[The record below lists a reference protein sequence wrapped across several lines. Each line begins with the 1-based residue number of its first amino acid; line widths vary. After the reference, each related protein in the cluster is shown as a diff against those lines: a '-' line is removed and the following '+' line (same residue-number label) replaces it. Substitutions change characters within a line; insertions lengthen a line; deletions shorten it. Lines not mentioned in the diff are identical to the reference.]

1 MNKRIWILLGLL
13 TLIGLYFSF
22 DLARFL
28 NLETFKAYQHEL
40 MQFYQRHPGWVI
52 CAYSISYVAMAA
64 LSLPGAGMMSLAGGA
79 LFGFWIG
86 VPIVLLSATLGATL
100 AFLAA
105 RYLFRD
111 WVEHYFGSRLLAIN
125 QELQRDG
132 IFYLFS
138 LRLIPAIPFFVINLL
153 MGLTALPT
161 LSFVW
166 VSLVGMLAGTA
177 VYVNAGTQLATIDNP
192 AEIFSPII
200 LSSFLLLALF
210 PWLTKGIIAISKRH
224 RRYARWGKPV
234 QFDRNLIVIGAG
246 AAGLVTAYIA
256 AATRA
261 KVTLIESHKM
271 GGDCLNYGC
280 VPSKALIR
288 TAHFL
293 NEVKKAQSLGI
304 NPVSVE
310 YQFQNVMARVQRVI
324 QTIAPH
330 DSIERYT
337 QLGVEVIQGQA
348 RVISPWTVSV
358 NGHTL
363 STHTIV
369 IATGARPAIP
379 DLPGLDQVCYYT
391 SETIWS
397 LKHLPKHLIVLGGG
411 PVGCEL
417 AQAFA
422 RLTIPVTL
430 IARDRLLMR
439 EDSEVAAS
447 IESALQADGVKIMTQ
462 SKAIRCEVI
471 EGEQRLFL
479 RDQAGVETMLVFDA
493 LLCAVGREAR
503 VTGYGLEELGINL
516 SPAGTIETNDKL
528 QTIYPNIYACGDVVG
543 PYQFTHV
550 AAHQGWYAA
559 VNGLFGVVKRFKV
572 DYRII
577 PWSIFTDPEVAHV
590 GLSEQEAQAR
600 KVNYEVTRFD
610 LKELD
615 RAIADE
621 AAYGFIKVLT
631 VPGKDRILGVTI
643 VANHASDLIAE
654 FVLAMKHG
662 LGLNKILSTIH
673 TYPSWSE
680 ANKYVAGEWKRQHI
694 NPWLLNWIE
703 RFHAWRRGYIKYR

>member
-1 MNKRIWILLGLL
+1 MNKRIWVLLGLL
-13 TLIGLYFSF
+13 MLIGLYLGF
-22 DLARFL
+22 DLGRFL
-28 NLETFKAYQHEL
+28 NLETFKTYQHEL
-40 MQFYQRHPGWVI
+40 VEFYQQQPWWVI
-52 CAYSISYVAMAA
+52 SVYSISYIVMAA
-64 LSLPGAGMMSLAGGA
+64 LSLPGAGVMSLAGGA
-79 LFGFWIG
+79 LFGFWVG

-105 RYLFRD
+105 RYLFRN
-111 WVEHYFGSRLLAIN
+111 WVEHYLGHRLLTIN
-125 QELQRDG
+125 QALQRDG

-138 LRLIPAIPFFVINLL
+138 LRLIPAIPFFIINLL
-153 MGLTALPT
+153 MGLTTLPM
-161 LSFVW
+161 LSFFW

-177 VYVNAGTQLATIDNP
+177 VYVNAGTQLAAIDNP

-210 PWLTKGIIAISKRH
+210 PWLAKAAIAISKRH
-224 RRYARWGKPV
+224 RRYARWKKPAR
-234 QFDRNLIVIGAG
+234 FDRNLIVIGAG

-280 VPSKALIR
+280 VPSKSLIR

-293 NEVKKAQSLGI
+293 NEVRKAQSLGI
-304 NPVSVE
+304 NPVAVE
-310 YQFQNVMARVQRVI
+310 YQFQDVMARVQRVI

-337 QLGVEVIQGQA
+337 QLGVEVIQGKA
-348 RVISPWTVSV
+348 RITSPWTVSV
-358 NGHTL
+358 NDQIL
-363 STHTIV
+363 STRTIV
-369 IATGARPAIP
+369 IATGARSAIP
-379 DLPGLDQVCYYT
+379 DLPGLDQVRYYT

-397 LKHLPKHLIVLGGG
+397 LQQPPKHLIVLGGG

-422 RLTIPVTL
+422 RLAIPVTL
-430 IARDRLLMR
+430 VTRNRLLMR
-439 EDSEVAAS
+439 EDHEVAAL
-447 IESALQADGVKIMTQ
+447 IESALQADGVKILTQ
-462 SKAIRCEVI
+462 CKATRCEVI
-471 EGEQRLFL
+471 GSEQRLFL
-479 RDQAGVETMLVFDA
+479 CDQAGIETMLVFDA

-516 SPAGTIETNDKL
+516 LPTGTIETNDRL

-543 PYQFTHV
+543 PYQFTHI
-550 AAHQGWYAA
+550 AAHQAWYAA
-559 VNGLFGVVKRFKV
+559 ANGLFDMIKRFRV
-572 DYRII
+572 DYRVI

-590 GLSEQEAQAR
+590 GLSEQEAQAC

-615 RAIADE
+615 RAITDE

-643 VANHASDLIAE
+643 VASHASDLIAE
-654 FVLAMKHG
+654 FVLAMKYG

-673 TYPSWSE
+673 SYPSWSE

-694 NPWLLNWIE
+694 NPRLLDWIE
-703 RFHAWRRGYIKYR
+703 RFHTWRRGGDR

>member
-1 MNKRIWILLGLL
+1 MNKRVGVLLGLL

-22 DLARFL
+22 DLGRFL
-28 NLETFKAYQHEL
+28 NLEMFKIYQHEL
-40 MQFYQRHPGWVI
+40 MQFYQQQPWWTVFV
-52 CAYSISYVAMAA
+52 YSMSYIAMAA
-64 LSLPGAGMMSLAGGA
+64 LSLPGASVMSLAGGA
-79 LFGFWIG
+79 LFGFWVG

-100 AFLAA
+100 AFLVA

-111 WVEHYFGSRLLAIN
+111 WVERHFSHRLLAIN
-125 QELQRDG
+125 QGLQRDG
-132 IFYLFS
+132 VFYLFS

-153 MGLTALPT
+153 MGLTTLPAR
-161 LSFVW
+161 SFFW

-177 VYVNAGTQLATIDNP
+177 VYVNAGTQLATIDSL

-200 LSSFLLLALF
+200 LASFSLLALF
-210 PWLTKGIIAISKRH
+210 PWFAKGIITISKQ
-224 RRYARWGKPV
+224 RRCYARWKKPAR
-234 QFDRNLIVIGAG
+234 FDRNLIVIGAG

-261 KVTLIESHKM
+261 KVTLVESHKM

-288 TAHFL
+288 TTHFL

-304 NPVSVE
+304 SHVSVKC
-310 YQFQNVMARVQRVI
+310 QFQDVMARVQHVI

-348 RVISPWTVSV
+348 HITSPWTVSV

-363 STHTIV
+363 STRTIV

-379 DLPGLDQVCYYT
+379 DLLGLDQICYYT

-397 LKHLPKHLIVLGGG
+397 LQQPPKHLIVLGGG

-422 RLTIPVTL
+422 RLAIPVTL

-439 EDSEVAAS
+439 EDNEVAAL
-447 IESALQADGVKIMTQ
+447 IESALQADGVKVFTQ
-462 SKAIRCEVI
+462 SQAIRCERV

-479 RDQAGVETMLVFDA
+479 RDQTGTETILVFDA

-503 VTGYGLEELGINL
+503 TTGYGLEELGINL
-516 SPAGTIETNDKL
+516 SPTGMIEVNDKL
-528 QTIYPNIYACGDVVG
+528 QTTYPNIYACGDVVG

-550 AAHQGWYAA
+550 AAHQAWYAA
-559 VNGLFGVVKRFKV
+559 VNGLFGVIKRFKV
-572 DYRII
+572 DYRVI
-577 PWSIFTDPEVAHV
+577 PWSIFTDPEVARV
-590 GLSEQEAQAR
+590 GLSEQEARTR
-600 KVNYEVTRFD
+600 KVSYEVTRFD
-610 LKELD
+610 LEELD

-631 VPGKDRILGVTI
+631 APGKDRILGVTI

-680 ANKYVAGEWKRQHI
+680 ANKYVAGEWKRKHI
-694 NPWLLNWIE
+694 KSRLLNWIE
-703 RFHAWRRGYIKYR
+703 QFHVWRRN